1 MITKPKLVLHVCCA
15 VCGAALV
22 KVLQEKFQV
31 ILFYYNPN
39 IWPREEYE
47 KRLEAVVKL
56 SEIYGVILKKGKYE
70 NKLWL
75 KRVKGFENEPE
86 GGKRCPIC
94 FQMRLE
100 KTADLAKS
108 SGALYFATTLAI
120 SPFKNEAVI
129 NEIAQ
134 EVAKDKG
141 LIFLSLADIGDKN
154 NLWQETRLLA
164 KQYQLYHQKYCGC
177 QFSLAAMSKKQTL
190 AKNKK
195 HL

>member
-70 NKLWL
+70 
-75 KRVKGFENEPE
+75 
-86 GGKRCPIC
+86 
-94 FQMRLE
+94 
-100 KTADLAKS
+100 
-108 SGALYFATTLAI
+108 
-120 SPFKNEAVI
+120 I
-129 NEIAQ
+129 N
-134 EVAKDKG
+134 
-141 LIFLSLADIGDKN
+141 
-154 NLWQETRLLA
+154 
-164 KQYQLYHQKYCGC
+164 CG
-177 QFSLAAMSKKQTL
+177 
-190 AKNKK
+190 
-195 HL
+195 

>member
-1 MITKPKLVLHVCCA
+1 L
-15 VCGAALV
+15 
-22 KVLQEKFQV
+22 LQQ
-31 ILFYYNPN
+31 
-39 IWPREEYE
+39 
-47 KRLEAVVKL
+47 
-56 SEIYGVILKKGKYE
+56 
-70 NKLWL
+70 
-75 KRVKGFENEPE
+75 
-86 GGKRCPIC
+86 
-94 FQMRLE
+94 
-100 KTADLAKS
+100 
-108 SGALYFATTLAI
+108 LAI

-134 EVAKDKG
+134 G
-141 LIFLSLADIGDKN
+141 GGQRQGFNFLSLADIGDKN